1 MAVRKVLDG
10 ANMGDQVVLIT
21 GAASGIGRAAVDL
34 YSERG
39 YSVVAV
45 DINAS
50 LLAGLAAREA
60 VRNFDRI
67 IAVNLRGVLLGIRA
81 AVPAL
86 RAAGGGAIVATS
98 SVSGL
103 RGDPGTWAYN
113 ASKAAV
119 INLVR
124 ALAIDY
130 AADNIRINA
139 IAPGGTATALTARQ
153 TADPELGPFLTRRIP
168 QQRWA
173 DPREQAEVLW
183 FLTSPAASYI
193 TGATLPVDGGL
204 SASGGLLLPRE
215 PASAPAL
222 PPRGA
227 PVMSQSVSEA
237 PSAYP
242 RSSSRRNISTTRLGS
257 GRSPRPP
264 SAASSVLAGCSAPS
278 TARREPARPCSSP
291 G

>member
-1 MAVRKVLDG
+1 MMIYYYFSRKSRYLGEVG
-10 ANMGDQVVLIT
+10 MTSRVVLIT

-34 YSERG
+34 YAGRG
-39 YSVVAV
+39 YAVVAV
-45 DINAS
+45 DVA
-50 LLAGLAAREA
+50 ADGLAPLADLGPVATLEGDVSTARANEEA
-60 VRNFDRI
+60 VRLAVSRFGRLDAALLNAGRGGGGPLEGPNAVENFDRI

-124 ALAIDY
+124 GLAIDY
-130 AADNIRINA
+130 AAQNIRINA
-139 IAPGGTATALTARQ
+139 IAPGGTSTALTAAQ
-153 TADPELGPFLTRRIP
+153 VAHPELGPAVARRIP

-173 DPREQAEVLW
+173 EPREQAEVLW

-193 TGATLPVDGGL
+193 TGVTIPVDGGL
-204 SASGGLLLPRE
+204 SANGGILLP
-215 PASAPAL
+215 
-222 PPRGA
+222 PPLMEQA
-227 PVMSQSVSEA
+227 
-237 PSAYP
+237 
-242 RSSSRRNISTTRLGS
+242 
-257 GRSPRPP
+257 PP
-264 SAASSVLAGCSAPS
+264 SPGSP
-278 TARREPARPCSSP
+278 TARREAP
-291 G
+291 

>member
-1 MAVRKVLDG
+1 
-10 ANMGDQVVLIT
+10 MGNQVVLIT
-21 GAASGIGRAAVDL
+21 GAASGIGRAAVEL
-34 YSERG
+34 YAERG

-45 DINAS
+45 DVNAT
-50 LLAGLAAREA
+50 LLSGLAALGGPVATLRGDVASAETSEKAVRLALTRFRRLDAAVLNAGIGGGGPLEGRDA

-81 AVPAL
+81 VVPAL

-124 ALAIDY
+124 ALAVDY
-130 AADNIRINA
+130 AAQNIRINA
-139 IAPGGTATALTARQ
+139 IAPGSTATGLTARQ
-153 TADPELGPFLTRRIP
+153 AADPDLGPFLTRRIP

-193 TGATLPVDGGL
+193 TGATVPVDGGL
-204 SASGGLLLPRE
+204 SANGGILL
-215 PASAPAL
+215 
-222 PPRGA
+222 
-227 PVMSQSVSEA
+227 
-237 PSAYP
+237 
-242 RSSSRRNISTTRLGS
+242 
-257 GRSPRPP
+257 P
-264 SAASSVLAGCSAPS
+264 SAAADGAAAPS
-278 TARREPARPCSSP
+278 

>member
-1 MAVRKVLDG
+1 LTIQTDIIENGGIRQLDG
-10 ANMGDQVVLIT
+10 VNMGNQVVLIT
-21 GAASGIGRAAVDL
+21 GAASGIGRAAVEL
-34 YSERG
+34 YAERG
-39 YSVVAV
+39 YCVVAV
-45 DINAS
+45 DVNAS
-50 LLAGLAAREA
+50 ALAGLAVIGGRVATLRGDVASTETNEKAVRLAVTRFGRLDAAVLNAGIGGGGPLEAREA

-124 ALAIDY
+124 GLAVDY
-130 AADNIRINA
+130 AAQNIRINA
-139 IAPGGTATALTARQ
+139 IAPGGTATGLTARQ
-153 TADPELGPFLTRRIP
+153 AADPDLGPLITRRIP

-173 DPREQAEVLW
+173 EPREQAEVLW

-193 TGATLPVDGGL
+193 TGATIPVDGGL
-204 SASGGLLLPRE
+204 SANGGILLP
-215 PASAPAL
+215 PAPTPAL
-222 PPRGA
+222 PNA
-227 PVMSQSVSEA
+227 QSGGIA
-237 PSAYP
+237 
-242 RSSSRRNISTTRLGS
+242 
-257 GRSPRPP
+257 
-264 SAASSVLAGCSAPS
+264 
-278 TARREPARPCSSP
+278 
-291 G
+291 

>member
-1 MAVRKVLDG
+1 MTSR
-10 ANMGDQVVLIT
+10 VVLIT

-34 YSERG
+34 YAGRG
-39 YSVVAV
+39 YAVVAV
-45 DINAS
+45 DVA
-50 LLAGLAAREA
+50 ADGLAPLADLGQVATLEGDVSTARANEEA
-60 VRNFDRI
+60 VRLALSRFGRLDAALLNAGTGGGGPLEGPNAVENFDRI

-124 ALAIDY
+124 GLAIDY
-130 AADNIRINA
+130 AAQNIRINA
-139 IAPGGTATALTARQ
+139 IAPGGTITALTAAQ
-153 TADPELGPFLTRRIP
+153 VAHPDLGPALTRRIP

-173 DPREQAEVLW
+173 EPREQAEVLW

-193 TGATLPVDGGL
+193 TGATIPVDGGL
-204 SASGGLLLPRE
+204 SANGGILLPPPLTE
-215 PASAPAL
+215 HAPPSPGSPTA
-222 PPRGA
+222 R
-227 PVMSQSVSEA
+227 QEA
-237 PSAYP
+237 P
-242 RSSSRRNISTTRLGS
+242 
-257 GRSPRPP
+257 
-264 SAASSVLAGCSAPS
+264 
-278 TARREPARPCSSP
+278 
-291 G
+291 

>member
-1 MAVRKVLDG
+1 
-10 ANMGDQVVLIT
+10 MGNQVVLIT
-21 GAASGIGRAAVDL
+21 GAASGIGRAAVEL
-34 YSERG
+34 YAERG

-45 DINAS
+45 DVNAA
-50 LLAGLAAREA
+50 LLSGLTALGGPVATLRGDVASAETSEKAVRLALTRFGRLDAAVLNAGIGGGGPLEGRDAI
-60 VRNFDRI
+60 RNFDRI

-81 AVPAL
+81 VVPAL

-124 ALAIDY
+124 ALAVDY
-130 AADNIRINA
+130 APQNIRINA
-139 IAPGGTATALTARQ
+139 IAPGLTATGLTARQ
-153 TADPELGPFLTRRIP
+153 TADPDLGPFLTRRIP

-204 SASGGLLLPRE
+204 SANGGILLP
-215 PASAPAL
+215 PAL
-222 PPRGA
+222 PAEPE
-227 PVMSQSVSEA
+227 P
-237 PSAYP
+237 
-242 RSSSRRNISTTRLGS
+242 
-257 GRSPRPP
+257 
-264 SAASSVLAGCSAPS
+264 AASQAPAAEAATPSRNGSARS
-278 TARREPARPCSSP
+278 QRA
-291 G
+291 

>member
-1 MAVRKVLDG
+1 MSNR
-10 ANMGDQVVLIT
+10 VVLIT
-21 GAASGIGRAAVDL
+21 GAASGIGRAAVEL
-34 YSERG
+34 YAERG

-45 DINAS
+45 DINAAT
-50 LLAGLAAREA
+50 LARLTALGDRVATLRGDVALPETSEKAVRLAVTTFGRLDAAVLNAGIGGGGPLEAREA

-67 IAVNLRGVLLGIRA
+67 IAVNLRGVLLGVRA

-124 ALAIDY
+124 ALAVDY
-130 AADNIRINA
+130 AAQNIRINA
-139 IAPGGTATALTARQ
+139 IAPGGTATGLTARQ
-153 TADPELGPFLTRRIP
+153 TADPDLGPFLTRRIP

-193 TGATLPVDGGL
+193 TGATVPVDGGL
-204 SASGGLLLPRE
+204 SANGGILLP
-215 PASAPAL
+215 PAPAQS
-222 PPRGA
+222 PA
-227 PVMSQSVSEA
+227 PA
-237 PSAYP
+237 P
-242 RSSSRRNISTTRLGS
+242 T
-257 GRSPRPP
+257 
-264 SAASSVLAGCSAPS
+264 
-278 TARREPARPCSSP
+278 PAHAQTD
-291 G
+291 GNA